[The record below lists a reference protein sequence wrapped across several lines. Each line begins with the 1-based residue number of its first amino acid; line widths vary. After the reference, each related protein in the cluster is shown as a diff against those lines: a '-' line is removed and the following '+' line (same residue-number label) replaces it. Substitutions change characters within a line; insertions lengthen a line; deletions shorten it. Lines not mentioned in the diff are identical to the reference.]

1 MSVEAAERAERGYSS
16 IWMDLMGVPFS
27 QGWLDAGGVR
37 TRYLHAG
44 RPGLPALFLLHGTG
58 GHAEAYVRNLASHG
72 EHFDTYAIDMVGNG
86 LSDKPSDI
94 ALEIPTYVEHLCAVM
109 DSLGIEK
116 ASVSG
121 ESLGGWVAARF
132 AVAHPERVDR
142 IVLNTSAG
150 NTAFP
155 QVMERIKSLS
165 MASVEDPSWERI
177 RARLEFLMADKSKVV
192 DDLVGTRQAIYSAPG
207 MVEAMRRTLVL
218 QEMEIRRRNLLSPA
232 EWGSIKAPTLVL
244 WTSHDPTADVSEGR
258 KISELIPGARFV
270 VMDGCGHWPQYEDAP
285 TFNRLHLEFLLG
297 RS

>member
-1 MSVEAAERAERGYSS
+1 MSAEPGGRGERPYSS
-16 IWMDLMGVPFS
+16 IWMDLMGVAFT
-27 QGWLDAGGVR
+27 QGWLDAEGVR

-44 RPGLPALFLLHGTG
+44 KPELPALLLLHGTG

-72 EHFDTYAIDMVGNG
+72 EHFNTYAIDMVGNG
-86 LSDKPSDI
+86 LSSKPEHI
-94 ALEIPTYVEHLCAVM
+94 ALEIPAYVDHLRAVM
-109 DSLGIEK
+109 DALGIQK
-116 ASVSG
+116 ASISG

-155 QVMERIKSLS
+155 EVMARIKSLS

-177 RARLEFLMADKSKVV
+177 RARLEFLMADKSMVN
-192 DDLVGTRQAIYSAPG
+192 DDLVGTRQALYAAPG

-218 QEMEIRRRNLLSPA
+218 QEMEIRRRNLLSA
-232 EWGSIKAPTLVL
+232 DEWSSIKAPTLVL

-270 VMDGCGHWPQYEDAP
+270 VMEGCGHWPQYEDAA
-285 TFNRLHLEFLLG
+285 TFNRLHLDFLLG
-297 RS
+297 RA

>member
-1 MSVEAAERAERGYSS
+1 MSAQPQGHPYAS
-16 IWMDLMGVPFS
+16 IWMDLMGVPFT

-37 TRYLHAG
+37 TRYLHSG
-44 RPGLPALFLLHGTG
+44 ERGKPALFLLHGTG

-72 EHFDTYAIDMVGNG
+72 QHFDTYAIDMVGNG
-86 LSDKPSDI
+86 LSDKPQEV
-94 ALEIPTYVEHLCAVM
+94 ALEIPAYVEHLRTVM
-109 DSLGIEK
+109 DTLGVSK
-116 ASVSG
+116 ASISG

-132 AVAHPERVDR
+132 AVAHPERVER

-155 QVMERIKSLS
+155 EVMARIKSLS

-177 RARLEFLMADKSKVV
+177 RTRLEFLMADTSLVN
-192 DDLVGTRQAIYSAPG
+192 DDLVATRRAIYAAPG

-218 QEMEIRRRNLLSPA
+218 QEMDVRQRNLLSPA

-258 KISELIPGARFV
+258 KISELIPGAKFV
-270 VMDGCGHWPQYEDAP
+270 VMEGCGHWPQYEDAP
-285 TFNRLHLEFLLG
+285 TFNRLHLDFLLG
-297 RS
+297 KG